1 MAEQHDGPP
10 AVVFKGVVKEYGSVR
25 AVDGI
30 DLTIRRGETVALL
43 GPNGAGKSTT
53 INMLLG
59 LFPPDSG
66 TIEVFGKKPELAMRA
81 GHLGAMLQEGKM
93 IPRVSVRELVDFV
106 RQTYRDPLPL
116 AEVLELAELTK
127 IADQKVDRLSGG
139 QAQRVRFALALAG
152 DPDLVVLDEP
162 TAALDVESR
171 RELWAAMQRYAQ
183 RGNTVLF
190 STHYL
195 EEADDSADRV
205 VVIAAGQVVA
215 DGTTSQIKSMVEGRT
230 VSFVPRGGR
239 REGYELLPG
248 VGSVEFQGGRVH
260 LRTTDSDQ
268 TVHALARA
276 DAFTDLEVS
285 GVGLEEAF
293 IALTHRTRHRETAP
307 EGRTN

>member
-1 MAEQHDGPP
+1 MAEQGPP
-10 AVVFKGVVKEYGSVR
+10 AVVFKGVVKEYDSVR

-53 INMLLG
+53 IGMLLG
-59 LFPPDSG
+59 LFPPDHG
-66 TIEVFGKKPELAMRA
+66 TIEIFGKSPELAMRA

-93 IPRVSVRELVDFV
+93 IPRVSVREIVDFV
-106 RQTYRDPLPL
+106 RQTYRKPLPL
-116 AEVLELAELTK
+116 KEVLQLAELTK
-127 IADQKVDRLSGG
+127 IADHRVDKLSGG

-152 DPDLVVLDEP
+152 DPDIVVLDEP

-171 RELWAAMQRYAQ
+171 RELWAAMQRYAA

-195 EEADDSADRV
+195 EEADNSADRV
-205 VVIAAGQVVA
+205 VVIASGRVVA
-215 DGTTSQIKSMVEGRT
+215 DGTTSQIKSMVEGRS
-230 VSFVPRGGR
+230 VSFVPRSGR
-239 REGYELLPG
+239 RDGYELLPG
-248 VGSVEFQGGRVH
+248 VSSVEFHGGRVH
-260 LRTTDSDQ
+260 LRTTDSDL

-285 GVGLEEAF
+285 GVGLEDAF
-293 IALTHRTRHRETAP
+293 VALTHQARHRETVP

>member
-1 MAEQHDGPP
+1 MAEQHGPP
-10 AVVFKGVVKEYGSVR
+10 AVVFEGVVKEYGSVR

-30 DLTIRRGETVALL
+30 DLTIHRGETVALL

-59 LFPPDSG
+59 LFPPDQG
-66 TIEVFGKKPELAMRA
+66 RIEVFGKKPELAMRA

-106 RQTYRDPLPL
+106 RQTYRKPLPL
-116 AEVLELAELTK
+116 QEILDLAELSK
-127 IADQKVDRLSGG
+127 IANRNVDRLSGG

-152 DPDLVVLDEP
+152 NPDLVVLDEP

-171 RELWAAMQRYAQ
+171 RELWAAMQRYAE

-205 VVIAAGQVVA
+205 VVIASGRVVA
-215 DGTTSQIKSMVEGRT
+215 DGTTSQIKSMIEGRT
-230 VSFVPRGGR
+230 VSFVPRGR
-239 REGYELLPG
+239 QEGFDLLPG
-248 VGSVEFQGGRVH
+248 VNSVEYRGGRVH
-260 LRTTDSDQ
+260 LRTSDSDS
-268 TVHALARA
+268 TVHALSRA

-293 IALTHRTRHRETAP
+293 IALTHQSRHAAAAP
-307 EGRTN
+307 EGRTT

>member
-1 MAEQHDGPP
+1 MAAQHGPP
-10 AVVFKGVVKEYGSVR
+10 AVVFTGVVKEYGGVR

-30 DLTIRRGETVALL
+30 DLTIGRGETVALL

-59 LFPPDSG
+59 LFPPDRG
-66 TIEVFGKKPELAMRA
+66 TIEVFGKRPELAMRA

-106 RQTYRDPLPL
+106 RQTYRKPLPL
-116 AEVLELAELTK
+116 QEILELAELTK
-127 IADQKVDRLSGG
+127 IAGRNVDRLSGG

-171 RELWAAMQRYAQ
+171 RELWDAMRRYAE

-205 VVIAAGQVVA
+205 VVIASGRVVA
-215 DGTTSQIKSMVEGRT
+215 DGTTSGIKSMIEGRT

-239 REGYELLPG
+239 DGFDLLPG
-248 VGSVEFQGGRVH
+248 VSSVEYRGGRVH
-260 LRTTDSDQ
+260 LRTSDSDS
-268 TVHALARA
+268 TVHALSRA
-276 DAFTDLEVS
+276 DAFTDLEIS

-293 IALTHRTRHRETAP
+293 IALTHQSRHAPAP
-307 EGRTN
+307 EGRTT

>member
-1 MAEQHDGPP
+1 MTALGSPP
-10 AVVFKGVVKEYGSVR
+10 AVVFRGVVKKYGDVR
-25 AVDGI
+25 AVDGV
-30 DLTIRRGETVALL
+30 DLTIARGETVALL
-43 GPNGAGKSTT
+43 GPNGAGKSTA
-53 INMLLG
+53 IGMLLG
-59 LFPPDSG
+59 LFPQDEG

-106 RQTYRDPLPL
+106 RRTYTQPLPL
-116 AEVLELAELTK
+116 AEVLDLAQLTK
-127 IADQKVDRLSGG
+127 LAHRKVDRLSGG

-171 RELWAAMQRYAQ
+171 RELWDAMRRYAD

-205 VVIAAGQVVA
+205 VVIASGKVVA
-215 DGTTSQIKSMVEGRT
+215 DGTPHQIKNMIEGRT
-230 VSFVPRGGR
+230 VSFVPQGTADR
-239 REGYELLPG
+239 YELLPG
-248 VGSVEFQGGRVH
+248 VTSVEFHSGRVH
-260 LRTTDSDQ
+260 LRTTESDQ

-293 IALTHRTRHRETAP
+293 IALTHQARHRDSAP
-307 EGRTN
+307 EGQAR

>member
-1 MAEQHDGPP
+1 MAEQHGPP
-10 AVVFKGVVKEYGSVR
+10 AVVFKGVVKTYGDVR

-30 DLTIRRGETVALL
+30 DLTINRGETVALL
-43 GPNGAGKSTT
+43 GPNGAGKSTA
-53 INMLLG
+53 IGMLLG
-59 LFPPDSG
+59 LFPQDRG
-66 TIEVFGKKPELAMRA
+66 TIEVFGKTPEQAMRA

-106 RQTYRDPLPL
+106 RGTYRKPLPL
-116 AEVLELAELTK
+116 AEILQLAELTK
-127 IADQKVDRLSGG
+127 IADKKVDRLSGG

-171 RELWAAMQRYAQ
+171 RELWTAMSRYAE

-205 VVIAAGQVVA
+205 VVIASGQVVA
-215 DGTTSQIKSMVEGRT
+215 DGTTSHIKSMVEGRT
-230 VSFVPRGGR
+230 VSFVARDGR
-239 REGYELLPG
+239 RDGFELLPG
-248 VGSVEFQGGRVH
+248 VSSVEFHGGRVH
-260 LRTTDSDQ
+260 LRTTDSDL
-268 TVHALARA
+268 TVHALSRA

-293 IALTHRTRHRETAP
+293 IALTHRARHRETAP
-307 EGRTN
+307 EGRTH

>member
-1 MAEQHDGPP
+1 MAEQHGPP
-10 AVVFKGVVKEYGSVR
+10 AVVFQGVVKEYGSVR

-30 DLTIRRGETVALL
+30 DLSIARGETVALL
-43 GPNGAGKSTT
+43 GPNGAGKSTA
-53 INMLLG
+53 IGMLLG
-59 LFPPDSG
+59 LFPPDQG

-106 RQTYRDPLPL
+106 RQTYRKPLPL
-116 AEVLELAELTK
+116 KEILELAELTK
-127 IADQKVDRLSGG
+127 LADRKVDRLSGG

-171 RELWAAMQRYAQ
+171 RDLWAAMQRYAE

-205 VVIAAGQVVA
+205 VVIAAGRVVA
-215 DGTTSQIKSMVEGRT
+215 DGTTSQIKSMIEGRT
-230 VSFVPRGGR
+230 VSFVPRGGHR
-239 REGYELLPG
+239 DGFDLLPG
-248 VGSVEFQGGRVH
+248 VSSVEFHGGRVH
-260 LRTTDSDQ
+260 LRTNDSDS
-268 TVHALARA
+268 TVHALSRA
-276 DAFTDLEVS
+276 DAFSDLEVS

-293 IALTHRTRHRETAP
+293 IALTHQSRHAPAP
-307 EGRTN
+307 EGQTT